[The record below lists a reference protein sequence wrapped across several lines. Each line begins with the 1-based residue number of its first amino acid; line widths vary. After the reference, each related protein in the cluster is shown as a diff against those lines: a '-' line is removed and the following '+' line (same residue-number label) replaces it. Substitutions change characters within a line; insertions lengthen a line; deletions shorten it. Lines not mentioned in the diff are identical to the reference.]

1 MKTARLPARL
11 SVCLPAPRALLFS
24 AAAARRLSRPA
35 LAALVLT
42 LAACATPAP
51 EAVGPKAKEE
61 IVAVTTANA
70 LLRFNAGQPQQVRER
85 RPLQG
90 LRAGERILG
99 IDYRVA
105 KGELYALGAVG
116 TAGQLY
122 RIDVAQARALPVGS
136 GVALPGEAAEW
147 GFDFNPT
154 VDRIR
159 VVNDRGANLRLH
171 PDTGAQVDGDPN
183 TPGVQGDAALAY
195 DGADAAAGK
204 APAIVAAGYTYNKTN
219 DKITTNY
226 ALDGAAGT
234 LVHQGTKEGVTPAV
248 SPNTGRLYTVGSLG
262 IGPFAH
268 ATLDISDLSNT
279 AYSGVHTH
287 GAKATRWYG
296 VDLATGKARF
306 IGTVGGGETLV
317 GAAIEP

>member
-1 MKTARLPARL
+1 MSHAVPTRL
-11 SVCLPAPRALLFS
+11 SLSLVGV
-24 AAAARRLSRPA
+24 AAGL
-35 LAALVLT
+35 

-51 EAVGPKAKEE
+51 EAIGPLAKEE
-61 IVAVTTANA
+61 IVAVSSGNQ
-70 LLRFNAGQPQQVRER
+70 LLRFNAGQPQNVRDR
-85 RPLQG
+85 RPLAG
-90 LRAGERILG
+90 LRASERIVG
-99 IDYRVA
+99 IDFRVA

-122 RIDVAQARALPVGS
+122 RIDIAQARALPVGA
-136 GVALPGEAAEW
+136 GVALPAHDEATGEW

-159 VVNDRGANLRLH
+159 VVNASGANLRLH
-171 PDTGAQVDGDPN
+171 PDTGAQVDGDA
-183 TPGVQGDAALAY
+183 TQPGLQGDGKLLY
-195 DGADAAAGK
+195 DAGDLAAGK
-204 APAIVAAGYTYNKTN
+204 TPAIVAAGYTYNKTN

-248 SPNTGRLYTVGSLG
+248 SPNTGRLFTVGSLG

-268 ATLDISDLSNT
+268 ATLDISDLSPA
-279 AYSGVHTH
+279 AYSGVHAKA
-287 GAKATRWYG
+287 AKATRWYG
-296 VDLATGKARF
+296 IDLVTGKARF